1 MSVFC
6 MEYSQEGKKEGKQMR
21 KERYFVHYEKLK
33 SPYIAPVKNRNFATG
48 NKN

>member
-1 MSVFC
+1 
-6 MEYSQEGKKEGKQMR
+6 MEHSQEGKKEGKQVR

-33 SPYIAPVKNRNFATG
+33 SPYIAPAKNRNFATG

>member
-1 MSVFC
+1 
-6 MEYSQEGKKEGKQMR
+6 MEHSQEGKKEGKR
-21 KERYFVHYEKLK
+21 VRRERYFVHYEKLK